1 MANPKSTATKARRT
15 ATAQVGS
22 TWTATIRE
30 TVESIVLALILAFL
44 FRTFEA
50 EAFVIP
56 TGSMA
61 PTLQGRHKDIR
72 CPKCGYEYR
81 VGASEEVDD
90 SGNRQP
96 CSVENVTCPMC
107 RYTQNVDPVDAANR
121 SDYPSYNGDR
131 IIVNKFAYDVS
142 DPQRWDVVVFK
153 YPEDAK
159 TNYIKRLV
167 GTPSERIRIL
177 SGDIYTA
184 PLGSDAFQIAR
195 KPPEKLRAMLQPV
208 YDNDYVVPELIKA
221 GLPALATLERRLENQ
236 RRLQIV
242 LRRKSIARAGL
253 AALSTHFAG
262 RCAANGGQYDVWQ
275 NYLDGKPFAAPGPSL
290 IDDFYAY
297 NDADFTPP
305 GCSRG
310 PQEIQHW
317 VGDLSLDCQLEAK
330 SDRGAVTLELVK
342 GGVQFRC
349 HIDLA
354 TGEATL
360 SISSL
365 RDFAPV
371 GQTSIRAPGK
381 YDVSFSNVDERLLL
395 SVNGQMISFDGP
407 TTYQPLSNKRPVST
421 MPEVGSNV
429 ATDLS
434 PVGIAVEDG
443 ASVNVSHLKIRRDI
457 YYTADPGPGG
467 VDFALETDRS
477 RILDL
482 QDDQFFMLG
491 DNSPRSKDGRYWR
504 PENYVDRRLLIGK
517 ALFVY
522 WPHSFNYVELGSK
535 KIPFPFW
542 PNFERMRFVH

>member
-1 MANPKSTATKARRT
+1 MAKPKTSTAKPA
-15 ATAQVGS
+15 AGS
-22 TWTATIRE
+22 ATWTGTIRE

-177 SGDIYTA
+177 NGDLYTA
-184 PLGSDAFQIAR
+184 PLGSDNFQIAR

-221 GLPALATLERRLENQ
+221 GLPPRWQPWGAIWKTSADYKSFSAENPLPD
-236 RRLQIV
+236 RAW
-242 LRRKSIARAGL
+242 LRYQHIL
-253 AALSTHFAG
+253 PVG
-262 RCAANGGQYDVWQ
+262 RTANGGQYDVWQ
-275 NYLDGKPFAAPGPSL
+275 NYLDGKPFTAPGPSL

-317 VGDLSLDCQLEAK
+317 VGDLALDCQIEAK

-371 GQTSIRAPGK
+371 GQTPIRAPGK
-381 YDVSFSNVDERLLL
+381 FDVSFSNVDDQLLL

-407 TTYQPLSNKRPVST
+407 TTYPPLSNTRPVST
-421 MPEVGSNV
+421 MPEVGTNS

-522 WPHSFNYVELGSK
+522 WPHSFNYVELGAK

-542 PNFERMRFVH
+542 PNFQRMRFVH

>member
-1 MANPKSTATKARRT
+1 MAKSKTATAKPVGSTATW
-15 ATAQVGS
+15 S
-22 TWTATIRE
+22 HTIRE
-30 TVESIVLALILAFL
+30 TVESIILALILAFL

-90 SGNRQP
+90 TGNRQA

-107 RYTQNVDPVDAANR
+107 RYTQNVDPADPANR
-121 SDYPSYNGDR
+121 SGYPSYNGDR

-167 GTPSERIRIL
+167 GTPNERIRIL
-177 SGDIYTA
+177 NGDIYTA
-184 PLGSDAFQIAR
+184 PLGSNDFQIAR
-195 KPPEKLRAMLQPV
+195 KPPEKLNAMLQPV
-208 YDNDYVVPELIKA
+208 YDNDFVAPELIKA
-221 GLPALATLERRLENQ
+221 GLPARWQPWNPVWKTNADFKSFSAENPLPG
-236 RRLQIV
+236 RAW
-242 LRRKSIARAGL
+242 LRYQHIL
-253 AALSTHFAG
+253 PVG
-262 RCAANGGQYDVWQ
+262 RSPTREPYDDWQ
-275 NYLDGKPFAAPGPSL
+275 AFLDGKPFAPPQPSL

-317 VGDLSLDCQLEAK
+317 VGDLALDFQLDAK
-330 SDRGAVTLELVK
+330 TDRGAITLELVK

-349 HIDLA
+349 QIDLA
-354 TGEATL
+354 TGEAKL
-360 SISSL
+360 SISGL

-371 GQTSIRAPGK
+371 GQTPLRRPGK
-381 YDVSFSNVDERLLL
+381 FDVSFSNVDQQLLL
-395 SVNGQMISFDGP
+395 SVNGQLISFDAP
-407 TTYQPLSNKRPVST
+407 TTYQSLSNTKPVT
-421 MPEVGSNV
+421 TLPVAGSNA

-434 PVGIAVEDG
+434 PAGIAVEDG
-443 ASVNVSHLKIRRDI
+443 ASVIVNHLKIRRDI
-457 YYTADPGPGG
+457 YYTSDPSPGIEFT
-467 VDFALETDRS
+467 DASDRS

-482 QDDQFFMLG
+482 HVGQFFMLG
-491 DNSPRSKDGRYWR
+491 DNSPRSKDGRYWK

-542 PNFERMRFVH
+542 PNFQRMRFVR